1 MSQKDETGNNSLVIF
16 RRDLRL
22 ADNTAFYAAV
32 ESSKHVIPVFIY
44 DLYLLNNPNRSLN
57 AIQFMQESLLDLKRQ
72 LKKAGGE
79 LYQFKGKPWIIVEN
93 LLSDRDLDI
102 KSIFINR
109 DYTPYSK
116 KRDELI
122 RKKAKDRNVRYRIF
136 SDLLLNEP
144 ELVLKKDGSAYTVFT
159 PFYRRASEIK
169 ISLPEEVNADNIY
182 SDSIESLFRSEDL
195 DFSTNPLTFMKG
207 GRDEGILILENI
219 SEFTNYE
226 NDRNYPAK
234 KGTTLLSPHLRF
246 GTLSIREVYKA
257 IYSQGNIPLIRQL
270 YWRDFYHYI
279 GFHFPHVFT
288 GPFRSKYK
296 TLKWASGKNLFKEW
310 TEGMTGFPIVDAGM
324 RQLNK
329 TGYMHNRVRMIV
341 ASFLTKDLQ
350 INWQWGEIFFARKL
364 LDYDISVNNG
374 NWQWSSSTG
383 CDPVPYFR
391 IFNPWTQQKKFDS
404 ECHYIKEYIPELRGL
419 TPKEIHGLEKQRPS
433 GLKYPKPIVD
443 HSKARKAAILMFKN
457 IQEI

>member
-1 MSQKDETGNNSLVIF
+1 MSQKDETGNNSLFIF

-22 ADNTAFYAAV
+22 VDNTAFCVAV
-32 ESSKHVIPVFIY
+32 ESSKLVIPVFIY
-44 DLYLLNNPNRSLN
+44 DSHLLNNPNRSSN
-57 AIQFMQESLLDLKRQ
+57 AIQFMQESVLDLKRQ
-72 LKKAGGE
+72 LKKAGGGMY
-79 LYQFKGKPWIIVEN
+79 LFKGKPWIIVKN
-93 LLSDRDLDI
+93 LLSDRNLDI

-109 DYTPYSK
+109 DYTPYSR

-122 RKKAKDRNVRYRIF
+122 RKKAKDRNVRLRIF

-144 ELVLKKDGSAYTVFT
+144 ESVLKKDRTPYTVFT
-159 PFYRRASEIK
+159 PFYKKASEMK
-169 ISLPEEVNADNIY
+169 ITLPNKVKPNNMY
-182 SDSIESLFRSEDL
+182 SDSIEKLSDFKGL
-195 DFSTNPLTFMKG
+195 DISTNSDIFIKG
-207 GRDEGILILENI
+207 GREKGKIILKNI
-219 SEFTNYE
+219 SEFSNYE
-226 NDRNYPAK
+226 TERDYPAI

-257 IYSQGNIPLIRQL
+257 ISSQGNISLVRQL

-279 GFHFPHVFT
+279 GFYFPHVFT
-288 GPFRSKYK
+288 GSFRSKYEN
-296 TLKWASGKNLFKEW
+296 LQWAYDKEAFKKW

-329 TGYMHNRVRMIV
+329 TGYMHNRVRMIT
-341 ASFLTKDLQ
+341 ASFLTKDLH
-350 INWQWGEIFFARKL
+350 INWQWGERYFARKL

-404 ECHYIKEYIPELRGL
+404 KCLYIKEYIPELQGL
-419 TPKEIHGLEKQRPS
+419 TPKEIHGLEKQRPK

-443 HSKARKAAILMFKN
+443 HSKARKEAILIFKN
-457 IQEI
+457 IQEF